1 MKTTSPKYKINKRR
15 SLLVRHLAKLLES
28 LAHNLV
34 NGSWIN

>member
-1 MKTTSPKYKINKRR
+1 MKITSPKYKINKRS
-15 SLLVRHLAKLLES
+15 SLLIQHLAKLLES